1 MQDDLHRCASSVL
14 SGRGPIDFPI
24 PCGKISLLPFT
35 CSFQYFW
42 SINMSLWIT
51 MSTWFL
57 HWLISKIKS
66 LTCIRVCMLSRFSH
80 VRLFETPW
88 TTTYQALSVGFSRP
102 EYWSGLP
109 RPPPGDLPHPEMEPA
124 SPTLQAD
131 CLPLNHWGK
140 NGEMDAQILLQS
152 AKHSAS

>member
-1 MQDDLHRCASSVL
+1 
-14 SGRGPIDFPI
+14 
-24 PCGKISLLPFT
+24 
-35 CSFQYFW
+35 
-42 SINMSLWIT
+42 
-51 MSTWFL
+51 
-57 HWLISKIKS
+57 
-66 LTCIRVCMLSRFSH
+66 MLSRFSH

-131 CLPLNHWGK
+131 CLPLSHWGK